1 MTGFDIAV
9 LLVVAGGAIAG
20 FMRGFVQEILA
31 LAAWLFALAAI
42 HYLHTPLTARLV
54 PITGENLGA
63 PAVLAF
69 AILLMVPYLV
79 IKLISKRMGELSRD
93 SLLGPI
99 DRVIGFG
106 FGTVKGL
113 VIVVLAFSIV
123 VLGYDTAW
131 GAGGRPIWI
140 TQARTYPF
148 INAGSES
155 LVRMIGERRS
165 AAAASEKKRL
175 KES

>member
-1 MTGFDIAV
+1 
-9 LLVVAGGAIAG
+9 
-20 FMRGFVQEILA
+20 MRGFVQEVLA

-54 PITGENLGA
+54 PITGDNMGA

-69 AILLMVPYLV
+69 AMLLMVPYIVVKILA
-79 IKLISKRMGELSRD
+79 KRMGELSRD

-131 GAGGRPIWI
+131 GIGGRPIWI

-148 INAGSES
+148 INASSES
-155 LVRMIGERRS
+155 LVKIIGERRG
-165 AAAASEKKRL
+165 AAAAAEKKRL
-175 KES
+175 KAS